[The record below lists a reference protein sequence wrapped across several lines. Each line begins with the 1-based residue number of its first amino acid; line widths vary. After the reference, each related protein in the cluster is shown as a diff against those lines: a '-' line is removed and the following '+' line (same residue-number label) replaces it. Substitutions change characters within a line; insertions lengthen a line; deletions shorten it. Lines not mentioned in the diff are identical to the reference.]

1 MAERPEAPDR
11 DGIAAIARVAG
22 LELTPEQ
29 AEDARQA
36 YPSLMAMIAR
46 LHALDA
52 APGGEP
58 DPGDGEEDATGGDA
72 AS

>member
-11 DGIAAIARVAG
+11 DGIAAIARAAG

-36 YPSLMAMIAR
+36 YPYLMAMVAR
-46 LHALDA
+46 VKSFAA
-52 APGGEP
+52 APGG
-58 DPGDGEEDATGGDA
+58 DGDAGYGDGDGDA
-72 AS
+72 AG

>member
-1 MAERPEAPDR
+1 MAERPEAPVPRISR
-11 DGIAAIARVAG
+11 DGIAAIARAAG

-36 YPSLMAMIAR
+36 YPYLMAMVAR

-52 APGGEP
+52 APGG
-58 DPGDGEEDATGGDA
+58 DGDAGDGDATR
-72 AS
+72 